1 MANPVQFV
9 AGLLIVFFVPGYCL
23 VNALFPRR
31 NEFDSEIDIVY
42 RITIGIGL
50 SMALVIL
57 VNFGLNALGTRPG
70 TVTAANPSGLGYI
83 DAPYL
88 WASLLALSG
97 ALFLVGWWRGGYRWM
112 ARLHPKLARLPPPD
126 PRSMDM
132 RKRSPENKMKL
143 EELGRKRVEL
153 QRRVDGLEAKER
165 MNVGSRRDKFARLKR
180 EAVAEIEKV
189 DAELESISGGE
200 GVEG

>member
-1 MANPVQFV
+1 MANPVQVV
-9 AGLLIVFFVPGYCL
+9 AGLLVVFFVPGYCL

-31 NEFDSEIDIVY
+31 NEFDSEIDLVY

-57 VNFGLNALGTRPG
+57 VNFGLNALGT
-70 TVTAANPSGLGYI
+70 NPDTGLGYI

-97 ALFLVGWWRGGYRWM
+97 ALFAVGWWRGAYRWT
-112 ARLHPKLARLPPPD
+112 ARLHPKLARLPPHD

-132 RKRSPENKMKL
+132 RRRTPAGKMKL
-143 EELGRKRVEL
+143 DELGKKRVEL
-153 QRRVDGLEAKER
+153 QKRVEGLEAKER
-165 MNVGSRRDKFARLKR
+165 MNVGSRRDKYARLKR
-180 EAVAEIEKV
+180 EAVDEIEKV
-189 DAELESISGGE
+189 DAELESLAGGE
-200 GVEG
+200 GLEG